1 MTLIGS
7 RLLLVMLSS
16 LLVLMHSIRPLGML
30 LLLWQLP
37 CLVLL
42 RQRVG
47 GISMCIATRR
57 FWSCSATVLYNS
69 AVQHHRLLRWGLRGG
84 VLLGLLGLCHGGRGT
99 DDNARDR
106 LHAAVWVHNLSC
118 STKVGSLQTRSGLS
132 KELGNPV

>member
-30 LLLWQLP
+30 LLLWQLLWQLL

-69 AVQHHRLLRWGLRGG
+69 AVQHHRLL
-84 VLLGLLGLCHGGRGT
+84 
-99 DDNARDR
+99 
-106 LHAAVWVHNLSC
+106 
-118 STKVGSLQTRSGLS
+118 
-132 KELGNPV
+132 